1 MDPAAPNE
9 FALRG
14 RARLVDAPDERARV
28 AAGWAFEVDDSYTL
42 FEFSIEH
49 ALLGARADGRRLAAA
64 LHLVA
69 RYRLLTLATIAWASG
84 VPRGVPSPVA

>member
-1 MDPAAPNE
+1 MDQAAPNE

-14 RARLVDAPDERARV
+14 RARLVDDPDERERV
-28 AAGWAFEVDDSYTL
+28 AAGWAFEVDDSYAL
-42 FEFSIEH
+42 FEFSIEN
-49 ALLGARADGRRLAAA
+49 ARARRPRDGRRLAAD